1 MYSGNS
7 LLKFCDNIVAPSSR
21 VKKSKK
27 KVSIP
32 PKREMRNW
40 RERQYHRD
48 VMHSRLPAAEKEQ
61 ISDGLDLGYQLMR
74 LAMG

>member
-1 MYSGNS
+1 VDRICILLGYFAVYSGNS

-32 PKREMRNW
+32 PKREMGNW
-40 RERQYHRD
+40 RETIPQRCHALTPAS
-48 VMHSRLPAAEKEQ
+48 SRKGAD
-61 ISDGLDLGYQLMR
+61 I
-74 LAMG
+74 